1 MLFNTTRRAPRM
13 VPTPKHG
20 GRYRYGRGPG
30 RIGAFM
36 ATLDSPVFSMTEPQ
50 VKKAAR
56 TLEQAWLRRKER
68 KAART
73 LEQAWL
79 RQKERRWQRALVHMR
94 RAWACRPALQ
104 RSPSKIREALS
115 QCFGEDLAAHIELQ
129 GAVVTLTRRARSL
142 VDFPRHATRGRSVS
156 SRSSASAAASGRSRR
171 SSAMAAVSSM
181 RSCGRFGSGR
191 DLAYAPARVRPC
203 SWTCARPVSRLP
215 AHRGERRNT
224 IKSEITVSHTATH
237 MRKYS
242 TGQSTNQFRLHS
254 DPAKLTVAKHG
265 HHRRE
270 PSRLLRHT
278 FLNC

>member
-1 MLFNTTRRAPRM
+1 MLFNETQRPIALVLSRWS
-13 VPTPKHG
+13 
-20 GRYRYGRGPG
+20 YRYGRGQG

-50 VKKAAR
+50 VK
-56 TLEQAWLRRKER
+56 

-129 GAVVTLTRRARSL
+129 GAAATLTRRARSL

-171 SSAMAAVSSM
+171 SSAMAEVSSM

-191 DLAYAPARVRPC
+191 DLARHLAAGCDLCTPLLLDLRASRQPSSC
-203 SWTCARPVSRLP
+203 ASWRA
-215 AHRGERRNT
+215 E
-224 IKSEITVSHTATH
+224 
-237 MRKYS
+237 KYY
-242 TGQSTNQFRLHS
+242 
-254 DPAKLTVAKHG
+254 KK
-265 HHRRE
+265 
-270 PSRLLRHT
+270 
-278 FLNC
+278 

>member
-1 MLFNTTRRAPRM
+1 MLFNTTRRARAPRIKG
-13 VPTPKHG
+13 VGQLPPYAHGPRIPKHG
-20 GRYRYGRGPG
+20 GRYRYGRGHG

-129 GAVVTLTRRARSL
+129 GAAVTLTRRARSL
-142 VDFPRHATRGRSVS
+142 VDFLSKGPTCDERAIRIVTEQCQC
-156 SRSSASAAASGRSRR
+156 SRIRAIKALKRNGGGVVDAI
-171 SSAMAAVSSM
+171 MWQIW
-181 RSCGRFGSGR
+181 
-191 DLAYAPARVRPC
+191 VR
-203 SWTCARPVSRLP
+203 
-215 AHRGERRNT
+215 
-224 IKSEITVSHTATH
+224 
-237 MRKYS
+237 
-242 TGQSTNQFRLHS
+242 
-254 DPAKLTVAKHG
+254 
-265 HHRRE
+265 
-270 PSRLLRHT
+270 
-278 FLNC
+278 